1 MERLSQLHGPCE
13 IEHDMGAFYSVV
25 LLVSWLSRLLPWAL
39 RSGDAG
45 DSVMRPSTAQ
55 I

>member
-25 LLVSWLSRLLPWAL
+25 LLVSWLSRAPFVAVGTQKW
-39 RSGDAG
+39 
-45 DSVMRPSTAQ
+45 
-55 I
+55 